1 MDLDCGLPFQEPC
14 IIIDANTRL
23 WHPLMEDYKSISF
36 CNANRVYMC
45 LFISIILD
53 RVGGTSVVTP
63 SIWFSIYK

>member
-1 MDLDCGLPFQEPC
+1 
-14 IIIDANTRL
+14 
-23 WHPLMEDYKSISF
+23 MEDYKSTNF

-45 LFISIILD
+45 LFMSMILD